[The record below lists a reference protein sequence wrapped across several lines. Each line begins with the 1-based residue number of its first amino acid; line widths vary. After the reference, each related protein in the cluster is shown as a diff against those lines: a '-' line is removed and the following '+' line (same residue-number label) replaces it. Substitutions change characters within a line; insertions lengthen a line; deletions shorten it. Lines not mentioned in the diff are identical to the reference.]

1 MKCTFSILSH
11 PHGTPSHDHHRLPH
25 HHVTMSQMASYVGN
39 TGPLSV
45 CVDANNWNSYV
56 GHQPPLSTHH
66 QPPSITSSNSTP
78 RSPGTREASCQTAA
92 RALTT
97 VSRSLV
103 STLRPTGR
111 CVVNRVRRVVWCWRN
126 AVTLPLPSQP
136 PSLNAPLSLSSGPQL
151 LGHEFRRVGLH
162 PPQVRP
168 EHLQHRQRCDLHDRQ
183 VGLSP
188 SRQRFRAGCMACV
201 YTHLIQGPS
210 WRMLLWSH
218 QCPSRCVEGGVLF
231 ISSMGAMG
239 VVKLVAPALR

>member
-1 MKCTFSILSH
+1 MKCTFSIFSH
-11 PHGTPSHDHHRLPH
+11 PRGTPSHDHHRLPH

-126 AVTLPLPSQP
+126 AVIMPLPSQP
-136 PSLNAPLSLSSGPQL
+136 PSLTLTQRPPPLS
-151 LGHEFRRVGLH
+151 
-162 PPQVRP
+162 PQVRNSWGTSFG
-168 EHLQHRQRCDLHDRQ
+168 ESGYIRLKYGQNTCKIDSD
-183 VGLSP
+183 
-188 SRQRFRAGCMACV
+188 AT
-201 YTHLIQGPS
+201 YTT
-210 WRMLLWSH
+210 
-218 QCPSRCVEGGVLF
+218 
-231 ISSMGAMG
+231 
-239 VVKLVAPALR
+239 VKSV